1 MVRTAL
7 LPLVLPYT
15 RSELPAWGRM
25 MALVGGAIDQGWP
38 STPLVRTRYKWT
50 PYSVWLNLADMHE
63 RIVYFCGRHYDLGP
77 QLALRNVLRPG
88 DTFVDI
94 GANIGLMTLLA
105 AHAVGPTGVVYAFE
119 PNPDCCER
127 IRLHV
132 TRNGLTQVH
141 VHPVGLSDQDAM
153 LSLTRETGSS
163 VHGSFAPPP
172 DEATVTARYAVPV
185 RRGDDLLGRAPIN
198 RPMVI
203 KIDVEGFECRT
214 LRGLAAT
221 IERHTPIVLAEV
233 VAGHLARAG
242 STVAELFDLMHGF
255 GYTGCAIAIVRRW
268 MRYRLHLVPVT
279 TAETMP
285 PAATDVLWTPANR
298 P

>member
-1 MVRTAL
+1 
-7 LPLVLPYT
+7 
-15 RSELPAWGRM
+15 
-25 MALVGGAIDQGWP
+25 
-38 STPLVRTRYKWT
+38 
-50 PYSVWLNLADMHE
+50 MHE
-63 RIVYFCGRHYDLGP
+63 RIVYFCGRYYDLGP
-77 QLALRNVLRPG
+77 QLALRAVLRSG

-127 IRLHV
+127 LQLHV
-132 TRNGLTQVH
+132 ARNRLTHVY
-141 VHPVGLSDQDAM
+141 VHPVGLSEQDAM
-153 LSLTRETGSS
+153 LSLTRDTGSS
-163 VHGSFAPPP
+163 VHGSLAPPT
-172 DEATVTARYAVPV
+172 DEAAVTARYTVPV
-185 RRGDDLLGRAPIN
+185 RRGDDLLTHAPSK

-221 IERHTPIVLAEV
+221 IERHAPVVLTEV

-242 STVAELFDLMHGF
+242 STVAELFDLMSGF
-255 GYTGCAIAIVRRW
+255 GYTGSAMTIVRRW
-268 MRYRLHLVPVT
+268 TRYRLHLVPVIT
-279 TAETMP
+279 PETMP
-285 PAATDVLWTPANR
+285 QAATDVLWTPSKR